1 MSPELGR
8 RFSVLTTPGGEQLAV
23 LPLADYERLV
33 AVAEEAEDVALYD
46 EAKRRFAAGE
56 DEAIPSEYAKR
67 LISGENP
74 IRVWREYR
82 GLSQKD
88 LATRAEV
95 SPAYLSQIES
105 GAREGKIASMRR
117 LADALGLTL
126 DDLAPP
132 WPVDAAASA

>member
-1 MSPELGR
+1 MSLELGR
-8 RFSVLTTPGGEQLAV
+8 RISVLTTPAGEQLAV

-33 AVAEEAEDVALYD
+33 AAAEETEDLALYD

-56 DEAIPSEYAKR
+56 EEAIPAEFAKR
-67 LISGENP
+67 LIAGESP

-88 LATRAEV
+88 LAARADV

-105 GAREGKIASMRR
+105 GAREGKIAAMRR
-117 LADALGLTL
+117 LADALGVSL
-126 DDLAPP
+126 DDLAP
-132 WPVDAAASA
+132 A